1 MVLLATLDSSLRLQ
15 KEEWKALAAGGS
27 ARPESEPRSLIQPS
41 ELLPRCL
48 AWAFHRLVRQSR
60 AFKER
65 DAPED
70 N

>member
-1 MVLLATLDSSLRLQ
+1 MVLLATLDSSLHLQ

-27 ARPESEPRSLIQPS
+27 ARPESEPRSLIPPS

-48 AWAFHRLVRQSR
+48 AWAFHRLVRQSH